1 MVSAG
6 AIGAAVSAV
15 GSLVGA
21 LGAKSQGLAKLTIT
35 PVKVTQ
41 PQLAMD
47 AITDQAIEVLFNPH
61 SYTISKTV
69 QWTPTGQ
76 PDPNIPL
83 GAAAGAA
90 TQDRKLNAPILTF
103 GGGGSRVLTLN
114 LFFDVTEAIERHG
127 KPEAIDDVRQET
139 NKIARL
145 TRIQRGNGAE
155 DPPPVCMVTWGSEP
169 KNRPIKDDFPFY
181 GVITSLTQNFTLFR
195 SDGRPVRADLT
206 VMLTEFANPAQDKRL
221 IDPELTTHL
230 VMRGDTLSSIA
241 AKFYRDPTAWR
252 VIASENDLDDP
263 LHLEIGR
270 RLRIP
275 KVR

>member
-1 MVSAG
+1 MVNAG

-35 PVKVTQ
+35 PVKVTR
-41 PQLAMD
+41 PQLAMEP
-47 AITDQAIEVLFNPH
+47 IKEKAIEVLFNPR
-61 SYTISKTV
+61 SYSITKTV
-69 QWTPTGQ
+69 QWTANSH

-83 GAAAGAA
+83 ITAAGRDP
-90 TQDRKLNAPILTF
+90 TDRQLNAPILTF

-114 LFFDVTEAIERHG
+114 LFFDVTEAIERNNKQVEIG
-127 KPEAIDDVRQET
+127 DVRQET
-139 NKIARL
+139 NKIAQL
-145 TRIQRGNGAE
+145 TRIQRGDGAE
-155 DPPPVCMVTWGSEP
+155 EPPPVCMVTWGAEP

-181 GVITSLTQNFTLFR
+181 GVITNLTQNFTLFR
-195 SDGRPVRADLT
+195 SDGRPVRAELT
-206 VMLTEFANPAQDKRL
+206 VVLTEFANPEQDKRL

-230 VMRGDTLSSIA
+230 VMRGDTLSSLA
-241 AKFYRDPTAWR
+241 AKYYRNPAMWR
-252 VIASENDLDDP
+252 VIATENDLDDP
-263 LHLEIGR
+263 LHLEIGQ